1 MFCRKGRGARGGGG
15 LCYAKTAVFGPWLDW
30 SVGKFKDGLIT
41 IKLRNLFL
49 SESRSRP
56 KSSRLKYGFL
66 MRWGDKGDQRY
77 LIKLS
82 SKETSQRTRIE
93 MGSEER
99 ELNLRF
105 LLNFDF
111 FDAQPAR
118 AAKKKKGGGNIVANC
133 WTKWTRSPPRL
144 TATMLPF
151 LSSLPFFFPQFSGRR
166 ESQMNEKVMDLGW
179 KMISSI
185 TIIELEQFV

>member
-1 MFCRKGRGARGGGG
+1 
-15 LCYAKTAVFGPWLDW
+15 
-30 SVGKFKDGLIT
+30 
-41 IKLRNLFL
+41 
-49 SESRSRP
+49 
-56 KSSRLKYGFL
+56 

-133 WTKWTRSPPRL
+133 
-144 TATMLPF
+144 
-151 LSSLPFFFPQFSGRR
+151 
-166 ESQMNEKVMDLGW
+166 
-179 KMISSI
+179 
-185 TIIELEQFV
+185 